1 MKTISATVARNDIYR
16 LIESVSTEHQPIH
29 ITSKRAHAILV
40 GEEDWR
46 AIQETLYLLSIPNM
60 RESIKKGLE
69 TPLSGCDEDL
79 DW

>member
-1 MKTISATVARNDIYR
+1 MKTLSATAARDNIYA
-16 LIESVSTEHQPIH
+16 LIESVSTEHQPVH
-29 ITSKRAHAILV
+29 ITSKRAHAILI

-60 RESIKKGLE
+60 RESIKQGIE
-69 TPLSGCDEDL
+69 TPLSDCDEHL